1 MSAAPQQSNVVPFR
15 PAPTPDANQSRHP
28 FTYDG
33 ALESQGPL
41 AYVARRQPFETVAA
55 TWLAQ
60 ISAEQLQD
68 IVIPYLQALT
78 LDWRDGAICRGQ
90 GGSCYTPHG
99 FSQLVNL
106 MRAKAAPGNLA
117 NNVRWL
123 SPLARHHAWNDIVA
137 RSDRPRA
144 EEGVLRMFKTRDG
157 KLAVRAVVSGRHS
170 LEHFDDKAIVE
181 VLKGLPSKPV
191 TMAVTRGWDETYGT
205 CMLEHGTNPSS
216 GVKLAFSFRNSETG
230 CASLGFSGS
239 LVIEALDAVVQS
251 PNGAKFERLV
261 QIATNRG
268 GSRRRHT
275 LPRKQSDTS
284 HLPPAARQRIANR
297 RIADDVASSLD
308 SSRVLAERWIAA
320 LSDVNPGFV
329 QFASVSAVDDFSLR
343 VLRDMLIEQGHS
355 GIAEEPELLKQIV
368 QVVVDNA
375 RLRELPAGS
384 AAHIAGAI
392 AAVAATG
399 SFSWEQARE
408 LQQLAG
414 RFVVEGWAR

>member
-28 FTYDG
+28 YSFDA

-41 AYVARRQPFETVAA
+41 AYYSQRKPFEATVVG
-55 TWLAQ
+55 WLAQ
-60 ISAEQLQD
+60 ISAETLRD
-68 IVIPYLQALT
+68 IEIPSLHALT
-78 LDWRDGAICRGQ
+78 IDWRDGAICRGQ

-99 FSQLVNL
+99 FTQLVNL
-106 MRAKAAPGNLA
+106 MRAKEAPGNLA

-123 SPLARHHAWNDIVA
+123 SPIARHHAWADVVA
-137 RSDRPRA
+137 RSNRPRE
-144 EEGVLRMFKTRDG
+144 EEGILRMFKTANGRV
-157 KLAVRAVVSGRHS
+157 AIRAVVSGRHS
-170 LEHFDDKAIVE
+170 LEHFDDSALVA
-181 VLKGLPSKPV
+181 VLRALP
-191 TMAVTRGWDETYGT
+191 MAPAEMTVTRGWDETYGT
-205 CMLEHGTNPSS
+205 CMLNHGANES
-216 GVKLAFSFRNSETG
+216 VRAAFSFRNSETG
-230 CASLGFSGS
+230 CASLSFAGS
-239 LVIEALDAVVQS
+239 IVIRALDAVVEA
-251 PNGAKFERLV
+251 PTGEKFEKMV
-261 QIATNRG
+261 QIASARNTG
-268 GSRRRHT
+268 TRRRHT
-275 LPRKQSDTS
+275 LPRYNGASGNRLS
-284 HLPPAARQRIANR
+284 EAARARIATQRIEN
-297 RIADDVASSLD
+297 DVATALEASQ
-308 SSRVLAERWIAA
+308 VLAERWIAA

-355 GIAEEPELLKQIV
+355 GVAEEPELLKQIV

-399 SFSWEQARE
+399 SFSWERARE

-414 RFVVEGWAR
+414 QFAVEGWVR